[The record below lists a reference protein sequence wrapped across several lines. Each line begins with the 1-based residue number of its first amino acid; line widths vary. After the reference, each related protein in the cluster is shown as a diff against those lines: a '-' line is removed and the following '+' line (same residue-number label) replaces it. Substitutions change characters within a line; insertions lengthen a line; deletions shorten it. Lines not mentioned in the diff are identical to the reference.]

1 MLMETSTTPFAPLDA
16 ATATA
21 TTTTPPSPGET
32 TADMPNMAMVN
43 VAVFPPT
50 PLRISP
56 IHEKQPRRDPTPST
70 CHRAVLSEASSESD
84 ELDED
89 LGDSEGL
96 ASDDILVKPMSML
109 PVCPLDDLAVEEEKR
124 RRRNVRMMKKA
135 KNARRNCADA
145 ESLPSPTS
153 PLVRQ
158 VSNKSLSSEAVSM
171 PRTPRTPTATPMLRR
186 DSMTIRQQYWKQLGI
201 SMSQRDLE
209 RNTGRRRE
217 RRQGVKVPLNDARA
231 HRGKSKN
238 IFQIIAGWYGAADDS
253 KDKEKDKL
261 ESPTSGN
268 STDSS
273 STTESMS
280 SPRRKAVRFDHEAE
294 LFYIPLHKDYSKRQ
308 RDCMWHTRTEF
319 VSMVERNLDEVYEEM
334 EREYEEQL
342 EAERLENERMAEEE
356 ARQREIETQRA
367 AKAAAA
373 SAAALLSPPLNSTPR
388 SGPNG
393 SPGSSPPGLSLCPIA
408 TQVKL
413 TPRARSPHDI
423 RFKYLKHL
431 GINQVKD

>member
-1 MLMETSTTPFAPLDA
+1 MMETATTTPFAPLDA
-16 ATATA
+16 
-21 TTTTPPSPGET
+21 PPPLET
-32 TADMPNMAMVN
+32 TADDMPNMAMVN
-43 VAVFPPT
+43 AVGFPPT
-50 PLRISP
+50 PLRVCP
-56 IHEKQPRRDPTPST
+56 VDEKQPRSDPTSSA
-70 CHRAVLSEASSESD
+70 CHRHALSEASSESD
-84 ELDED
+84 DLDED

-124 RRRNVRMMKKA
+124 RRRCVRMMKKA
-135 KNARRNCADA
+135 KNARRNCPDA

-158 VSNKSLSSEAVSM
+158 LKNKPFASEAESTPM
-171 PRTPRTPTATPMLRR
+171 TPRTATTTPMLRR

-231 HRGKSKN
+231 NRGKSKN
-238 IFQIIAGWYGAADDS
+238 IFQIIAGWYGAGDD
-253 KDKEKDKL
+253 KDQEKDKL

-273 STTESMS
+273 STTESIS

-356 ARQREIETQRA
+356 ARQREIETQKA
-367 AKAAAA
+367 AKAA
-373 SAAALLSPPLNSTPR
+373 AAALLSPPLNSTPR
-388 SGPNG
+388 SSANG

-431 GINQVKD
+431 GINQAKD